1 MVQAFLNNPG
11 VEEQTN
17 IERWICTRFRAD
29 HTPHTGRPRPAQ
41 VFQLLPGGATA
52 DQYRARNA
60 PQATWLA
67 LRAGRL
73 RVMLPSSRYGAFVA
87 LCCRRGGA
95 PPIGWRAD
103 FGVAWFR
110 EKYRLSFGLNQ
121 T

>member
-1 MVQAFLNNPG
+1 LKSKQTSSDGYALASVRTIHHIPASRVQRKFSSF
-11 VEEQTN
+11 
-17 IERWICTRFRAD
+17 C
-29 HTPHTGRPRPAQ
+29 
-41 VFQLLPGGATA
+41 PGGATA
-52 DQYRARNA
+52 DPYRARNT

-67 LRAGRL
+67 LRDGRL